1 MSNNSII
8 EHRANYY
15 YVEFR
20 EEFLIICMNCA
31 YKKPGKEGK
40 KSAASPHC
48 KALILAILENWI
60 NNKRGKKED
69 IAIFMTYKQWSDSMY
84 GMFGRTAIIDS
95 LDELIGEGL
104 LSRAPY
110 KMLGNKDTYKYLLNY
125 QELNRR
131 VKQLPERDIH
141 DTHPKMDASTNKPV
155 DPSKNKPDASKN
167 GRATHPKTDAYPSK
181 NGHNIESTQKHNI
194 ETQRERLQVVQET
207 SRSSQ
212 PDDSSSLP
220 FSQKNN
226 EETKPSE
233 VDYPLFDRLCQERGY
248 APDFKVPHNEKN
260 DKAIADLRSQNATVE
275 QVEFVFNDVWEDKD
289 SWWHQHRGK
298 PSTVASQFTARVWK
312 MTAPSAKRQTASG
325 LPSWTEDK
333 SMGTVSTPSTQKA
346 TEKPNALN
354 YPISYARLKENKPT
368 RPRSLQAR
376 LQQAQKDI

>member
-1 MSNNSII
+1 
-8 EHRANYY
+8 
-15 YVEFR
+15 
-20 EEFLIICMNCA
+20 
-31 YKKPGKEGK
+31 
-40 KSAASPHC
+40 
-48 KALILAILENWI
+48 
-60 NNKRGKKED
+60 
-69 IAIFMTYKQWSDSMY
+69 
-84 GMFGRTAIIDS
+84 
-95 LDELIGEGL
+95 
-104 LSRAPY
+104 
-110 KMLGNKDTYKYLLNY
+110 
-125 QELNRR
+125 
-131 VKQLPERDIH
+131 
-141 DTHPKMDASTNKPV
+141 
-155 DPSKNKPDASKN
+155 
-167 GRATHPKTDAYPSK
+167 